1 MSREAVDR
9 MTKQIIQANRGKVSP
24 EAAKKIAVDTA
35 KRHERNSKKKR

>member
-24 EAAKKIAVDTA
+24 EQAKRIAVKAAVKHD
-35 KRHERNSKKKR
+35 RNKGKK